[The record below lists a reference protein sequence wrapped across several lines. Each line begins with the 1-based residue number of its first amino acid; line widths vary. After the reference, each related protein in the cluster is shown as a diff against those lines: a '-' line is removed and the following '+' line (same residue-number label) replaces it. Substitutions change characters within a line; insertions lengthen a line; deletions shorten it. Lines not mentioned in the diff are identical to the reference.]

1 PIEDYESIPENLNK
15 ISDLIIRNIKYK
27 SDTLSYTTD
36 LAIHQDQYSLSDGDF
51 YVRGRI
57 SDVGDLQES
66 YGYDEL
72 NAEGLVFTQGK
83 VYKKPFETLSQLT
96 IDKVQ
101 DLIKDGYYGV
111 RIKEMPKDRSH
122 NLPILILK
130 DGKEPGGGMHLGMPA
145 NFFLSKNGKL
155 KYAVINGYL
164 IDLDQPI
171 KSTYNQIVR

>member
-1 PIEDYESIPENLNK
+1 FQNYIPGGVAKYDDAHEPRGFGDNFQKWGTSTILIESGGYPNDPEKQHIRKLNFLIILNSIIDIVTGSYKNFPIEDYESIPENLNK

-27 SDTLSYTTD
+27 SDTLNYTTD

-83 VYKKPFETLSQLT
+83 VYEKPFETLSQLT

-101 DLIKDGYYGV
+101 DLIK
-111 RIKEMPKDRSH
+111 
-122 NLPILILK
+122 
-130 DGKEPGGGMHLGMPA
+130 
-145 NFFLSKNGKL
+145 
-155 KYAVINGYL
+155 
-164 IDLDQPI
+164 
-171 KSTYNQIVR
+171 